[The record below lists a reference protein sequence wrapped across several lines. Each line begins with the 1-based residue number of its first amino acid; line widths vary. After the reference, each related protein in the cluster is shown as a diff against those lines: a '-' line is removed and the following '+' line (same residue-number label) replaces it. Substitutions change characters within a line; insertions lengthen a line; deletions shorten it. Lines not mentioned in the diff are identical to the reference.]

1 MAKYQ
6 LGVNSVVRKKA
17 TPKANLGNIPKKSES
32 SFYSGEEKNY
42 LGTGENYKTFGGS
55 FDTKKGSFGAE
66 AWVDKS
72 NMSPSVYGTYSK
84 EIKPNLNL
92 DASVGINDK
101 YFGLGLTKTFAKGVN
116 LIAGGEKHRVYVK
129 KSPTGVGKGVKG
141 HVMVNHPTEDKG
153 KWDTIDLTE
162 KAGAKTVEDGKN
174 ATKKWHAENPY
185 VSGAKSVKQYRGDE
199 NLPEAKNGMKKNCG
213 CKHSKSKYK
222 YQSGNKNITADDLEF
237 ERIMNPPSEFEGL
250 PDVPYDFPL
259 PKAKAKTVK
268 VVSIKKDTT
277 PVQKKT
283 YPTVSGEKKIFIEK
297 APVNKIKNTPT
308 DRVKEYFNNY
318 YGGESVFPGTK
329 KYQLVDGKM
338 ITSRKERFGKKDLG
352 YDWENLSNTEKDKV
366 TNMYKQ
372 KRRDDLQKQI
382 DVMNASSKYR
392 NSSLGGSGK
401 LVAIQQKNREIKD
414 IQDNV
419 KKITSAVEG
428 KSPYKYGTGA
438 LTIPEGSAIVTANG
452 GKNKQAI
459 AAYKQ
464 GNYKLLNNIIE
475 DMPEDKTNG
484 KNQIGNNSVDVM
496 KNPLLV
502 SDALKKNVKP
512 GFYSDTVQTPAPG
525 YTTKRAPS
533 KQRQMELEYEKDPKS
548 FEKKYGKTAS
558 SLQKERMQAVAN
570 KQETFKWSN
579 NNKEYK
585 SGFTIDKKEPA
596 KSIVPMRPSTD
607 TSNKTEAVENKQVDT
622 NKEETFATNKKKG
635 NFLSNIPSMAE
646 IATRA
651 SILGQEGVPEN
662 YLKLGEYRYASQLP
676 QTLREIQLSEQAGRE
691 TARDIVAGD
700 AGRYLAQA
708 GNLSSARMKAAN
720 EAVVQ
725 DTIARQDILNKNVDL
740 RNVEAQ
746 TNRGLKDQYAALRGQ
761 ARANYNEQLVGLGQ
775 RVDSA
780 TETSQEMSNQR
791 NVDDIKLNLLKT
803 GNYKMDSQGNIIFA
817 GKNGAKKLKTY
828 KRK

>member
-1 MAKYQ
+1 M
-6 LGVNSVVRKKA
+6 
-17 TPKANLGNIPKKSES
+17 
-32 SFYSGEEKNY
+32 
-42 LGTGENYKTFGGS
+42 YK
-55 FDTKKGSFGAE
+55 
-66 AWVDKS
+66 
-72 NMSPSVYGTYSK
+72 
-84 EIKPNLNL
+84 LL
-92 DASVGINDK
+92 
-101 YFGLGLTKTFAKGVN
+101 
-116 LIAGGEKHRVYVK
+116 
-129 KSPTGVGKGVKG
+129 
-141 HVMVNHPTEDKG
+141 
-153 KWDTIDLTE
+153 
-162 KAGAKTVEDGKN
+162 
-174 ATKKWHAENPY
+174 
-185 VSGAKSVKQYRGDE
+185 SGAKSVKQYRGDE
-199 NLPEAKNGMKKNCG
+199 NLPEAKKGMKNCG

-259 PKAKAKTVK
+259 PKAKAKLNKVSNIKNNITPTKNTIKKDTVPTRTT
-268 VVSIKKDTT
+268 IKKDTT

-283 YPTVSGEKKIFIEK
+283 YPTVSGEKKVYIEK
-297 APVNKIKNTPT
+297 TPVNKVRNTPAT
-308 DRVKEYFNNY
+308 MDRAEKYFDN
-318 YGGESVFPGTK
+318 YGGESVFPGNK

-338 ITSRKERFGKKDLG
+338 IITKKQRFGKEDIG
-352 YDWENLSNTEKDKV
+352 YDWKDLSDTEKDKV
-366 TNMYKQ
+366 TNLYKQ
-372 KRRDDLQKQI
+372 KRRDALQKEI
-382 DVMNASSKYR
+382 DVMNASNKYR
-392 NSSLGGSGK
+392 KPTEGES
-401 LVAIQQKNREIKD
+401 IKTFLKGQETKELND
-414 IQDNV
+414 IRANV

-475 DMPEDKTNG
+475 DMPEDKPNG

-512 GFYSDTVQTPAPG
+512 GFYSDTVQAPAPG

-548 FEKKYGKTAS
+548 FEKKYGKTAT

-607 TSNKTEAVENKQVDT
+607 TSNNIQAIEDKQVDT
-622 NKEETFATNKKKG
+622 NKEETFATNKRKG

-646 IATRA
+646 IAARA
-651 SILGQEGVPEN
+651 SILGQGIEGVPEN
-662 YLKLGEYRYASQLP
+662 YLKLGEYNYASQLP
-676 QTLREIQLSEQAGRE
+676 KTLREIQLSEQAGRE
-691 TARDIVAGD
+691 TARDIVGGD

-725 DTIARQDILNKNVDL
+725 DTLARQDILNKNVDL

-780 TETSQEMSNQR
+780 TETAQEMSNQR